1 MKEKL
6 KRFEEL
12 GAQLYRRTTE
22 EEIIL
27 AQWWEQLRI
36 SGDAQ
41 HLFPTTDIS
50 LTAFLNLF
58 NSSTVLL
65 HYALDDEGAVKVAG
79 WLEQANHAKEHCMY
93 ITWWASEKLRGSK
106 EFMRYTFSILDIYT
120 GTVPVIIAFG
130 PRPEI
135 AKLQKS
141 IGFDIIGSVPKMYN
155 GRDCNV
161 MYITRDL
168 FEQSKM
174 FKTGLKLIGG

>member
-1 MKEKL
+1 MKKKL

-12 GAQLYRRTTE
+12 GAKFYRKTIE

-36 SGDAQ
+36 NGDSQ
-41 HLFPTTDIS
+41 HLFPVTNIS
-50 LTAFLNLF
+50 LTAFLGLF
-58 NSSTVLL
+58 NKPNVLL
-65 HYALDDEGAVKVAG
+65 HYALDEEGAVKVAG

-93 ITWWASEKLRGSK
+93 ITWWANEKLRGSK

-120 GTVPVIIAFG
+120 TSVPVIIAFG

-135 AKLQKS
+135 AKLQRS
-141 IGFDIIGSVPKMYN
+141 IGFDIIGSVPMMFN

-161 MYITRDL
+161 MYITREL
-168 FEQSKM
+168 FEQGKM